1 MPKNDFESTNFA
13 NFVEVVHN
21 FGRSDV
27 AKKMFIFNTCRLG
40 LMPNLIKN
48 SWTVSNQGHFD
59 LTHGTPFRRAVEDD
73 LLDNT
78 KVFQIGIRG

>member
-40 LMPNLIKN
+40 LMPNLIKK
-48 SWTVSNQGHFD
+48 SWTVSNQAAPD
-59 LTHGTPFRRAVEDD
+59 QLTIPFNKLPGSRCSYSR
-73 LLDNT
+73 
-78 KVFQIGIRG
+78 FCI

>member
-1 MPKNDFESTNFA
+1 
-13 NFVEVVHN
+13 
-21 FGRSDV
+21 
-27 AKKMFIFNTCRLG
+27 
-40 LMPNLIKN
+40 MPNLIKK